1 MLAALLFWLTGIYSA
16 TAQPFRE
23 LPPELDGTMMP
34 IDLSRCDTVPVW
46 GDTLKPCGA
55 VYVSRHGA
63 RFLSSE
69 NKVRKLE
76 KTLSE
81 ARASGTLTPKG
92 ERMMSLLDSVRRHT
106 DGQWGALSDIG
117 KQEQRILARQMHA
130 LAPMLMDTARIY
142 ARATYVPRVVM
153 TMYEYCHTIAWL
165 SSRVEVST
173 AEGHRFDSLL
183 RFFKTDRGYA
193 EYISDG
199 AWKSVYQD
207 FASHNVPT
215 APAVSLVGTGPGD
228 EKLREITMDMYGVLQ
243 GMRAVGLPAPT
254 DYWMSEADYRRCW
267 ETANLDHYLL
277 RSANAVSDLAPRSAR
292 VLLRAMLSSLG
303 SQAAAGG
310 EMDFFFGHAETVMPL
325 FALMR
330 LPGCFCPELPM
341 REVAERWK
349 DYEVSPLGADLAIF
363 LLRSES
369 GRLYVAM
376 RLNGKFI
383 PMPGSIRKV
392 TDWLEFKTFYGKM
405 AAD

>member
-81 ARASGTLTPKG
+81 ARASGTLTEKG
-92 ERMMSLLDSVRRHT
+92 ERLMSLLDSVRRHT

-117 KQEQRILARQMHA
+117 KQEQRVLARQMHA

-153 TMYEYCHTIAWL
+153 TMYEYCHTLAWL
-165 SSRVEVST
+165 SSRVE
-173 AEGHRFDSLL
+173 
-183 RFFKTDRGYA
+183 YA

-215 APAVSLVGTGPGD
+215 APAVSLVGTDPGD
-228 EKLREITMDMYGVLQ
+228 DKLREITMDMYGVLQ

-277 RSANAVSDLAPRSAR
+277 RSANAVSDLAPRSAK

-303 SQAAAGG
+303 SHAAAGG